1 MKYGIVIKLLM
12 VACVSIVQLT
22 GCSSDTEELEK
33 SVSGIP
39 IRIVAEM
46 NGGTGISQM
55 TKASVRSSGE
65 WKENYIGAEEYEKL
79 LNMFFSSLLRIW
91 RALRKSY
98 FLLFPR
104 NNQPVGGY
112 NRH

>member
-65 WKENYIGAEEYEKL
+65 WK
-79 LNMFFSSLLRIW
+79 
-91 RALRKSY
+91 
-98 FLLFPR
+98 
-104 NNQPVGGY
+104 
-112 NRH
+112 

>member
-65 WKENYIGAEEYEKL
+65 WKRTISGAEEYEKTVKHVL
-79 LNMFFSSLLRIW
+79 SSLLRIW
-91 RALRKSY
+91 RALRKK
-98 FLLFPR
+98 LFSIIPKE
-104 NNQPVGGY
+104 QPTRWRV
-112 NRH
+112 

>member
-65 WKENYIGAEEYEKL
+65 WKENYIGAEEYEKTV
-79 LNMFFSSLLRIW
+79 
-91 RALRKSY
+91 KHV
-98 FLLFPR
+98 LLFAFKNCLLYTSPSPR
-104 NNQPVGGY
+104 DCS
-112 NRH
+112 